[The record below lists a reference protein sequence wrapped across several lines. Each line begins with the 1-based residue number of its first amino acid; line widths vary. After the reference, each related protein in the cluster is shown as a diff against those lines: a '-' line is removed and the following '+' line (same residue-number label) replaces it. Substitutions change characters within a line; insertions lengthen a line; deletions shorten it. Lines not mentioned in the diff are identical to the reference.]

1 MKRIHIP
8 LALAGVLAASGC
20 VADLDDV
27 ATGSVPAQPP
37 LATYACEDGSQ
48 LKVAAAG
55 SSVVVDAQGEEEPI
69 ALPASPPNQF
79 YRFAEGLYSLVV
91 ENGEVLWM
99 KNGEGA
105 LACRA

>member
-1 MKRIHIP
+1 MTRIATP
-8 LALAGVLAASGC
+8 LVLLTLLAATGC
-20 VADLDDV
+20 VADLEDV

-37 LATYACEDGSQ
+37 LATYACEDGSE

-55 SSVVVDAQGEEEPI
+55 SSVVVQTQGEDEPV
-69 ALPASPPNQF
+69 ALPASPPNQI

-91 ENGEVLWM
+91 ENGEALWM

>member
-1 MKRIHIP
+1 MPRTEIP
-8 LALAGVLAASGC
+8 FVLLVLLAAGGC

-27 ATGSVPAQPP
+27 ATGAVPAQPP
-37 LATYACEDGSQ
+37 LATYACEDGSE

-55 SSVVVDAQGEEEPI
+55 SSVVVETQGEEGPV
-69 ALPASPPNQF
+69 ALPASPPNQL

-91 ENGEVLWM
+91 ENGEALWM

>member
-1 MKRIHIP
+1 MTRIEIP
-8 LALAGVLAASGC
+8 LALLVMLAASGC

-27 ATGSVPAQPP
+27 ATGSVPTQPP
-37 LATYACEDGSQ
+37 LATYACEDGSE

-55 SSVVVDAQGEEEPI
+55 SSVVVETPGEEAPV
-69 ALPASPPNQF
+69 ALPASPPNQL

-91 ENGEVLWM
+91 ENGEALWM

>member
-1 MKRIHIP
+1 MKRIEIP
-8 LALAGVLAASGC
+8 LALLAVLFVSGC

-48 LKVAAAG
+48 LKVAATGA
-55 SSVVVDAQGEEEPI
+55 SVVVEAQGEEDPV

-91 ENGEVLWM
+91 ENGEALWM